1 MNHQDL
7 YKLLATVQK
16 NIRCPQCGQSYSFD
30 SISIR
35 GIIDSIVF
43 LELACETHMPVLATV
58 SLDQNQKANQVGKEK
73 IGTDDILKTHE
84 FLKDFSGNFEQIFKS
99 K

>member
-7 YKLLATVQK
+7 YKLLQTVQK
-16 NIRCPQCGQSYSFD
+16 NIRCPQCGQSYDFD

-58 SLDQNQKANQVGKEK
+58 SLDQNQKIGPVSKEK
-73 IGTDDILKTHE
+73 IGSDDVLKTHE
-84 FLKDFSGNFEQIFKS
+84 FLKDFAGNFEQIFKQ
-99 K
+99 

>member
-7 YKLLATVQK
+7 YKLLSTVQK
-16 NIRCPQCGQSYSFD
+16 NIRCPQCGQSYDFD

-35 GIIDSIVF
+35 GILDSIVF
-43 LELACETHMPVLATV
+43 LELTCNTHMPVLATV
-58 SLDQNQKANQVGKEK
+58 SLDQNIKTSPEGKEK
-73 IGTDDILKTHE
+73 IGTDDIIDTHE
-84 FLKDFSGNFEQIFKS
+84 FLKNFSGSFEQIFKT